1 MTNSKGVMAYRNV
14 LCSWATAALLCAPWP
29 AVAQSPAF
37 TPRDETP
44 ADYPAGPGRDE
55 TFYACT
61 PCHGFRIV
69 AQQGQS
75 RRQWDDTLDW
85 MTQRHN
91 MPALEGDSRKTVLDY
106 LAATYPPRAAPRGWQ
121 NPFAK

>member
-1 MTNSKGVMAYRNV
+1 MRLRNVMASA
-14 LCSWATAALLCAPWP
+14 LTALLLTAAGALAQS
-29 AVAQSPAF
+29 QSPAF
-37 TPRDETP
+37 TPSDETP
-44 ADYPAGPGRDE
+44 EDYPAGAGRDE

-85 MTQRHN
+85 MSKRHN
-91 MPALEGDSRKTVLDY
+91 MPALADKDRKLVLDY
-106 LAATYPPRAAPRGWQ
+106 LEADLSAAQHAARLAESVSEQVTATP
-121 NPFAK
+121 

>member
-1 MTNSKGVMAYRNV
+1 MPGCRLAGSAVI
-14 LCSWATAALLCAPWP
+14 ALLMAIQL
-29 AVAQSPAF
+29 AAAQSSVF
-37 TPRDETP
+37 TPAEEKP
-44 ADYPAGPGRDE
+44 EDYPSGPGRED

-61 PCHGFRIV
+61 PCHGFKIV

-91 MPALEGDSRKTVLDY
+91 MPPPQGGDRKAILDY
-106 LAATYPPRAAPRGWQ
+106 LEAAFPPRPAPRGRQ
-121 NPFAK
+121 NPFLK